1 MINTI
6 DLYTRLKLKI
16 GKEVLITYY
25 TSYGIKEEIKYI
37 LDDVVGLDYLV
48 LVDNNSENKIN
59 VPFFGNN
66 SMIGKIE
73 ETHSSDILYYNKYVN
88 ESLFVSEFIE
98 DNKIE
103 EIKIKLFGENR
114 IKLEDRKNY
123 IQKFD
128 SRNID
133 FDYNDLFI
141 TDKQKKEFE
150 EFFKLLIDDISR
162 HCKNNNLD
170 CSLSIVGCGSTSI
183 VYSIGDKIIKI
194 GKPRRSNKL
203 PFCEH
208 LLQPIINKDFEF
220 DGYPIHIEVTQ
231 KVITFDK
238 NSNFVHSERYFDI
251 IEQISYDLQE
261 FGIYCKDLNYQNIGI
276 LTKENKIHFD
286 SINFEYANDEV
297 TSIINNNNLNPKVE
311 GEYVI
316 IDLDCLEIYDIKKYA
331 RYLLYVGFSREYVKD
346 FVKKYKDSVEENT
359 NNKLL

>member
-1 MINTI
+1 MINDI
-6 DLYTRLKLKI
+6 ELYTCLKLKI
-16 GKEVLITYY
+16 GKEILITYY
-25 TSYGIKEEIKYI
+25 TSYGIKEEKKYI
-37 LDDVVGLDYLV
+37 LDDVVGLDYLT
-48 LVDNNSENKIN
+48 LIDNNSRNKIN
-59 VPFFGNN
+59 IPFFGNN
-66 SMIGKIE
+66 SIIGKIE
-73 ETHSSDILYYNKYVN
+73 LIPSNDILYNNEFVN
-88 ESLFVSEFIE
+88 EELFSGELIDENELV
-98 DNKIE
+98 KI
-103 EIKIKLFGENR
+103 IINVFGENR
-114 IKLEDRKNY
+114 INLEDRKNY

-141 TDKQKKEFE
+141 TDKQKKEFQ

-162 HCKNNNLD
+162 YCKNNNLD

-220 DGYPIHIEVTQ
+220 DGYQIHIEVTQ

-286 SINFEYANDEV
+286 SIHFDYANDEV

-316 IDLDCLEIYDIKKYA
+316 IDLDCLEIVDIKRYA
-331 RYLLYVGFSREYVKD
+331 SYLLYVGFSREYVKD
-346 FVKKYKDSVEENT
+346 FVKKYNDSIEEKL
-359 NNKLL
+359 NNKSL